1 MLVEIKFP
9 KHCST
14 VEEKQ
19 KFITEIVKWG
29 IENLNDQKDW
39 EYKTLLCINW
49 STKISH
55 ITNTTKSISFNMK
68 NEADAVALK
77 LAWCE
82 T

>member
-1 MLVEIKFP
+1 MFVKIKFP
-9 KHCST
+9 KRCST

-19 KFITEIVKWG
+19 EFINELVEWG
-29 IENLNDQKDW
+29 IENLNDQENW
-39 EYKTLLCINW
+39 RYKTLLFVSPKYNM
-49 STKISH
+49 K
-55 ITNTTKSISFNMK
+55 NTTKSIHFDIE

>member
-1 MLVEIKFP
+1 MFVKIKFP
-9 KHCST
+9 KRCST

-19 KFITEIVKWG
+19 EFINELVEWG
-29 IENLNDQKDW
+29 IENLNDQENW
-39 EYKTLLCINW
+39 RYKTLLFV
-49 STKISH
+49 TPRYKMK
-55 ITNTTKSISFNMK
+55 NTTKSIHFDIE